1 MPMKPRKGESQSEF
15 SARCVPEMM
24 GDGKRDQDQA
34 VAICLDIWRNK
45 DKEIDMGKH
54 QTTIIR
60 DDDNGDLPDPDDYD
74 TFDEFLD
81 DCLESGD
88 EDSCRIAWQQ
98 RSPKDGVVHKTHAGK
113 LDGTEFILSDES
125 PDRMGDIIESAG
137 WDLKQFKKNPI
148 ALFGHKSDFP
158 IGLWRN
164 VATNKDGEL
173 RGHLE
178 LAPKGTSPRIDEIRA
193 LVDAG
198 ILRAVSV
205 GFKPIDFVPLNA
217 KDPFG
222 GLRYSKQE
230 LVECSLVAVP
240 ANPNALSVAKSLK
253 ISDETQSLVFAKTG
267 KGHLTKR
274 AIVTGKPA
282 PRTPDGKKTIMT
294 PLTQRIADK
303 QANIVALREAL
314 AEHLNSVDDSD
325 VTDEQ
330 INKTNEFNNKI
341 VQEERTLAM
350 LIDSEKHI
358 ANVTAQDNPPA
369 RRQPEQRD
377 DGSSTRRPFTMP
389 NKKLDPLEY
398 VVRAGTVAMFAH
410 VHRRSIDDMRKEI
423 YGDDEATKVF
433 LNWAQRA
440 ASNPAMTTVVGW
452 AAELVQQV
460 VTSFM
465 ETLMPK
471 SVFPRLSGYGLGLSF
486 GRAGRIIIPT
496 RSRTPTI
503 AGSFVGEGAPIPVRQ
518 GQFTSQTLTPKK
530 MAVITTWTREIDEH
544 SIPAIEGLL
553 RQAIQEDTA
562 VALDSVL
569 LDANPAT
576 VIRPPGLLNGVTP
589 LTPTAG
595 GGFNALVGDI
605 KNVSG
610 ALLSATQGHIRT
622 PVWLMNPQ
630 QVNSIMLTAMPG
642 MSAFPFRDEVSRGQL
657 QGWPIIDSGTV
668 PLGEVIAVDSADFV
682 SVTGEGPRFE
692 LSDQATLHME
702 DTAPLPIVAGAPADP
717 VRSLWQTDSL
727 ALRLIMPL
735 NWTIRRPGVVA
746 AVTGVTW

>member
-1 MPMKPRKGESQSEF
+1 MRKT
-15 SARCVPEMM
+15 
-24 GDGKRDQDQA
+24 
-34 VAICLDIWRNK
+34 
-45 DKEIDMGKH
+45 DMAKH
-54 QTTIIR
+54 QTLTR
-60 DDDNGDLPDPDDYD
+60 DDDGNGMPDCDDYD
-74 TFDEFLD
+74 TYEDFLD
-81 DCLESGD
+81 DCLDGGND
-88 EDSCRIAWQQ
+88 EDSCRIEWQQ
-98 RSPKDGVVHKTHAGK
+98 NKKPVEGSIVHKTHAGK
-113 LDGTEFILSDES
+113 LDGTEFVLSDET

-137 WDLKQFKKNPI
+137 WDLKEFKKNPI

-164 VATNKDGEL
+164 VGVNKDKEL

-205 GFKPIDFVPLNA
+205 GFKPVDYTPLNV
-217 KDPFG
+217 KEPFG
-222 GLRYSKQE
+222 GSRFSKQE

-253 ISDETQSLVFAKTG
+253 ISDETQRLVFAKTG
-267 KGHLTKR
+267 KGRLTER
-274 AIVTGKPA
+274 AIVPGKTA
-282 PRTPDGKKTIMT
+282 IRTPDGKKTIMT

-303 QANIVALREAL
+303 QSNIVALREAL
-314 AEHLNSVDDSD
+314 AEHLNSVDDNE
-325 VTDEQ
+325 VTEEQ
-330 INKTNEFNNKI
+330 ITKTTELNNKI

-350 LIDSEKHI
+350 LLDSEKHI
-358 ANVTAQDNPPA
+358 AVVTEQNNPQP

-377 DGSSTRRPFTMP
+377 DGSSSSARRPFTMP
-389 NKKLDPLEY
+389 NKKIDPLEY

-440 ASNPAMTTVVGW
+440 ASNPAMTTVTGW

-569 LDANPAT
+569 LDANAAT

-589 LTPTAG
+589 LTPTPG

-605 KNVSG
+605 KQVSG
-610 ALLSATQGHIRT
+610 ALLTATAGHIRM

-630 QVNSIMLTAMPG
+630 QTNSIMLTAMPG
-642 MSAFPFRDEVSRGQL
+642 MSAFPFRDEVARGQL

-668 PLGEVIAVDSADFV
+668 PLGEVIAVDAADFV

-702 DTAPLPIVAGAPADP
+702 DTAPLPIVGGTPADP